1 MCVGIPGKIV
11 LIKGKRAR
19 IKQGN
24 HFHWV
29 DISVLEE
36 KVKKGDYLLTYQK
49 AAINKISAKQAEEV
63 LALMD
68 SAGDTRVKGAD

>member
-11 LIKGKRAR
+11 EIKGKRTK

-29 DISVLEE
+29 DISVLEN
-36 KVKKGDYLLTYQK
+36 KVKEGDYLLTYQK
-49 AAINKISAKQAEEV
+49 VALNKISAREAREI

-68 SAGDTRVKGAD
+68 GAGDAGVKGAD

>member
-1 MCVGIPGKIV
+1 MCVGIPGKII
-11 LIKGKRAR
+11 LIKEKRAK

-49 AAINKISAKQAEEV
+49 AATNKISAKEARDIF
-63 LALMD
+63 ALMD
-68 SAGDTRVKGAD
+68 SAGDAGVKGAD